1 MKKGDVNDLSG
12 QIRASLDQELD
23 FLNSQESNANAIF
36 SRVDQ
41 PEKRKYRLTTRVLI
55 TAMLVLIL
63 MASAALAI
71 GNWTSIA
78 GWLGINETDRNQ
90 QPSILLAKD
99 DYVSFELVEAV
110 TAGENIV
117 LAIHAVPQRNDLLL
131 CPFAYGLVDR
141 DVPVGHILKNMAEEY
156 ADLSIDEYA
165 TLTGKTI
172 RWALMEFISTEE
184 QRIMDLSMKT
194 QNEWYLQSDGTI
206 MIFFDIDTDLEIDE
220 LQQDNYLEM
229 NTLFATLSNP
239 EMKKC
244 RSDTD
249 RSFIRKDTVR
259 IDWTQIPVVEPQ
271 CLALDSFVQEE
282 SSVELR
288 DVRLYLIPYSYSL
301 NYLYRVREDS
311 IAALHPNVWVGPVDN
326 IGYVRTWE
334 TKEVEMDGVKWV
346 KCHKV
351 FYPYDDVNIAD
362 WLVTAQY
369 KGGYHK
375 SEFRLE

>member
-23 FLNSQESNANAIF
+23 FLNNQESNANAIF
-36 SRVDQ
+36 SRLDQ
-41 PEKRKYRLTTRVLI
+41 PGKRKYRLTTRVLI
-55 TAMLVLIL
+55 TAVLVLIL

-131 CPFAYGLVDR
+131 CPYAYGLVDR
-141 DVPVGHILKNMAEEY
+141 DVPVGRILKNMAEEY
-156 ADLSIDEYA
+156 ADLSVDEYA

-184 QRIMDLSMKT
+184 QRTMDLSMKT

-220 LQQDNYLEM
+220 LKQDTYLEL
-229 NTLFATLSNP
+229 NTLFATLSDP

-259 IDWTQIPVVEPQ
+259 ID
-271 CLALDSFVQEE
+271 
-282 SSVELR
+282 
-288 DVRLYLIPYSYSL
+288 
-301 NYLYRVREDS
+301 
-311 IAALHPNVWVGPVDN
+311 
-326 IGYVRTWE
+326 
-334 TKEVEMDGVKWV
+334 
-346 KCHKV
+346 
-351 FYPYDDVNIAD
+351 
-362 WLVTAQY
+362 
-369 KGGYHK
+369 
-375 SEFRLE
+375 